1 MAAGHAAR
9 PGVRPGPRWRR
20 RWSPRRCWR
29 RQPPAL
35 ADMAAWTAIA
45 AKFAAFLPKPLPGWK
60 ATSVVKR
67 VSNAAFH
74 KSIDARQV
82 YRPVKSRSPASWK
95 LPLFEDAAEAK
106 DRADATRP
114 SPSAGS
120 WPRSGAKSAAT
131 SPSWTVFLFAKRATA
146 AQVEAY
152 LPRRLPRARRRA
164 PSRRGVQRGLCLTA
178 SRAGITSTDRLRGGV
193 AQSVRALACHAR
205 GRGFESRHS
214 RHAARTRSTTGRARQ
229 GTPVSQAVSIGR
241 GLPPFAIAVARS
253 ISRPPGRSGRRA
265 GTPTSKSVVNE

>member
-1 MAAGHAAR
+1 
-9 PGVRPGPRWRR
+9 
-20 RWSPRRCWR
+20 
-29 RQPPAL
+29 
-35 ADMAAWTAIA
+35 MAAWTAIA

-131 SPSWTVFLFAKRATA
+131 SPSWTAGSPSSCSPSGP
-146 AQVEAY
+146 
-152 LPRRLPRARRRA
+152 PRRRWKPTFRVDYRGLAGVRRA
-164 PSRRGVQRGLCLTA
+164 AAA
-178 SRAGITSTDRLRGGV
+178 SSGG
-193 AQSVRALACHAR
+193 
-205 GRGFESRHS
+205 
-214 RHAARTRSTTGRARQ
+214 
-229 GTPVSQAVSIGR
+229 
-241 GLPPFAIAVARS
+241 FA
-253 ISRPPGRSGRRA
+253 
-265 GTPTSKSVVNE
+265 